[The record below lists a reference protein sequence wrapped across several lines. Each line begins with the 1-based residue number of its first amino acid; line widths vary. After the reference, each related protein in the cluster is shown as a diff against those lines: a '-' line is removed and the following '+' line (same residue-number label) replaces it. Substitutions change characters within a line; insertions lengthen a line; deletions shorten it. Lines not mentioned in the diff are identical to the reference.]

1 MNLKA
6 WNQIVKGGMI
16 SVLAI
21 YVVMGVLITG
31 WNALDYLLGWGGGAT
46 AKDIWIGL
54 LVLSAA
60 LPFGF
65 LVRKL

>member
-1 MNLKA
+1 MDMKT
-6 WNQIVKGGMI
+6 WNQIVKGGVI
-16 SVLAI
+16 SVLAA
-21 YVVMGVLITG
+21 YVIIGVLITG

-46 AKDIWIGL
+46 PKEIWIGL